1 MGRGSSIPEEQKS
14 EFQKRREALGLSR
27 EKAAMLMPGAN
38 DDWLERIEKGKKYA
52 TPEDALMISEAY
64 NDPELCNYYCSS
76 CCAIGRKYVPAV
88 DAGELSRIVLQMEAS
103 LNSFLAKRSAL
114 VEIASDGEVSEAEM
128 GDFKTIQADLERLSI
143 AIEALRL
150 WTEKLEPGQ

>member
-38 DDWLERIEKGKKYA
+38 DDWLERIEKGKKHA

-114 VEIASDGEVSEAEM
+114 VEIAAEM
-128 GDFKTIQADLERLSI
+128 GDFKSIQADLERLSM
-143 AIEALRL
+143 AIEALQL
-150 WTEKLEPGQ
+150 WTEKLESGQ